1 MEVALSLSLN
11 SCDKQPLSLKKNM
24 LFNTAGSLFYQGC
37 LWLTTVLV
45 VLLSSGYD
53 ASGILSFAM
62 TIGNMYFAIATY
74 NMRTYQVSDISNK
87 YSQQNYVGFR
97 LVTIS
102 IGFATMIPYTLI
114 VSPDVMTMLTVLLYL
129 LFKMDEEFCDVL
141 YGVDQRGGRMDY
153 IGISQTLRGFLLVA
167 GFSVGMAALHSI
179 NLAIVLMFVMCLS
192 ITFVYDVPHARRLDK
207 IQPKISREQT
217 ISLLRECLPV
227 VLSSLFLGMVVSV
240 ARQYY
245 GNVYGMDNLG
255 KYAAVATPAVLIQA
269 AARYLYAPT
278 LVPLAE
284 KWKENPQK
292 EFMKSFK
299 KILGTLTL
307 SSLVMVLLLSL
318 CGKPIL
324 LAVYGN
330 NIAPYTYLFP
340 YVLISTAA
348 IAVIWFISDSLIICR
363 NLQGLLVS
371 NAVALGITLLIM
383 MPFERLFGMNGINYV
398 VIASMLIGIIV
409 GLVYLHKNIQRL
421 M

>member
-1 MEVALSLSLN
+1 MPEELN
-11 SCDKQPLSLKKNM
+11 TISFKKNM
-24 LFNTAGSLFYQGC
+24 LFNTVGSLFYQGC

-141 YGVDQRGGRMDY
+141 YGIDQRGGRMDY

-207 IQPKISREQT
+207 IQPKISKEQT

-284 KWKENPQK
+284 KWKESPQK

-307 SSLVMVLLLSL
+307 SSLAMVLLLSL

-363 NLQGLLVS
+363 NLRGLLVS

>member
-1 MEVALSLSLN
+1 MEVTLGLLLDSSN
-11 SCDKQPLSLKKNM
+11 GRPLTLKKNM
-24 LFNTAGSLFYQGC
+24 LFNTVGSLFYQGC

-45 VLLSSGYD
+45 VLLSEDYGVSGV
-53 ASGILSFAM
+53 LSFAM

-141 YGVDQRGGRMDY
+141 YGIDQRGGRMDY

-207 IQPKISREQT
+207 IQPKISKEQT

-284 KWKENPQK
+284 KWKESPQK

-307 SSLVMVLLLSL
+307 SSLAMVLLLSL

-363 NLQGLLVS
+363 NLRGLLVS

>member
-1 MEVALSLSLN
+1 MSLN

-141 YGVDQRGGRMDY
+141 YGIDQRGGRMDY